1 MVAQFALVVGF
12 GGGRVGVGWVSQWR
26 SGLVI
31 SHYGD
36 QV

>member
-1 MVAQFALVVGF
+1 MVSGFGLVVGF
-12 GGGRVGVGWVSQWR
+12 GGGRLGVGWVSHWR

-31 SHYGD
+31 GHGGD